1 MQLYK
6 KMYPLMYG
14 YRLYMLKTILLL
26 LCLYALP
33 TLSAQ
38 ENDVTVVGQNIPVS
52 EILSQIE
59 SQTKYSFAF
68 VNSNFN
74 TNRKITIRLHDADLK
89 TVLDQLLADTDY
101 TYTIR
106 KNLIFLSPTKIAKR
120 KENLVHVEDTKESST
135 VSVEVDK
142 ELNEKIKTKPIDL
155 SLLSESKNVILK
167 SISSAK
173 DSLDL
178 NKTVDLLNNLT
189 DWRPT
194 QAKTPLWAVKSNLL
208 FDMTSSIAFGTEV
221 KVGERYSLDVSF
233 SYNPWEFN
241 INKNIKHILVQP
253 EVRYWLCEPFN
264 GHFFG
269 LHAVY
274 AHYNLTGLP
283 FSDYMKNS
291 RLQGDL
297 YGVGFSY
304 GYQWSMSKRW
314 SLEGNFGVGYL
325 HADYDRYACKSCKKF
340 LGTESKNF
348 FAPTKASLSVIYFIK

>member
-1 MQLYK
+1 MQLYN

-14 YRLYMLKTILLL
+14 YRFYMLKMILFL
-26 LCLYALP
+26 LCFYALP
-33 TLSAQ
+33 ALSAQ
-38 ENDVTVVGQNIPVS
+38 ESSVTVVGQNISVS

-89 TVLDQLLADTDY
+89 AVLDQLLAGTDY

-106 KNLIFLSPTKIAKR
+106 KNLIFLSTTKTSKK
-120 KENLVHVEDTKESST
+120 KENLVHVKDTKESPA
-135 VSVEVDK
+135 VSVKVDK
-142 ELNEKIKTKPIDL
+142 VLNEEIKIMPVDL
-155 SLLSESKNVILK
+155 SLPSDSKHVTLE

-178 NKTVDLLNNLT
+178 NKMVDILNNLT
-189 DWRPT
+189 DWRPIE
-194 QAKTPLWAVKSNLL
+194 AKTPLWAVKSNLL
-208 FDMTSSIAFGTEV
+208 FDMTSSIAFGTEI
-221 KVGERYSLDVSF
+221 KVGERYSIDMSF

-241 INKNIKHILVQP
+241 VNKNMKHILVQP
-253 EVRYWLCEPFN
+253 EIRYWLCEPFS

-269 LHAVY
+269 LHGVY

-283 FSDYMKNS
+283 FSDYMKSS

-314 SLEGNFGVGYL
+314 SLEGNFGMGYV

-340 LGTESKNF
+340 LGSESKNF
-348 FAPTKASLSVIYFIK
+348 FTPTKASLSVIYFIK